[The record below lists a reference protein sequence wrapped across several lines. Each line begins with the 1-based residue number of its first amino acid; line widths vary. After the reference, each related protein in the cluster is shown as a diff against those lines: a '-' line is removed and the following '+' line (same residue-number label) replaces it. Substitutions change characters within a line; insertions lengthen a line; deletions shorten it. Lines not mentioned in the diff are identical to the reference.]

1 MPAAAP
7 MPLSVLREQAT
18 ISVGEVAAVLGIA
31 RSTAYQMIANGDIP
45 VIDIGKNGKR
55 VLVQP
60 LLRLLGDVDEG

>member
-1 MPAAAP
+1 MSVTEP
-7 MPLSVLREQAT
+7 MTMSILREQAT